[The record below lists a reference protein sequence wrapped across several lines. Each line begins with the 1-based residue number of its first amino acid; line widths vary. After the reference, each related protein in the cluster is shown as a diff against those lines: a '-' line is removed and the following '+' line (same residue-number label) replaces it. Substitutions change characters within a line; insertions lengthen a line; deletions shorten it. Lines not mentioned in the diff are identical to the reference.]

1 MNCQEVELG
10 LSEYLEKSVDAIRM
24 KGIETHLLSCAACR
38 LEADGLR
45 DCIREIAELP
55 LVDPPIGFAQR
66 VMAHAREI
74 EVKPSGW
81 QRLTS
86 SLRVSIPIQAA
97 AVVLIAVLAV
107 FVYQKESQIK
117 TSELATSTSP
127 MPLSFEPNKSP
138 ANTDQATEAS
148 PPIAKDV
155 KRENS
160 KVDVAQKAI
169 TEARRKTNPDVPSL
183 TKPKDQ
189 EPAASPT
196 SVESTIAEVKESA
209 PRRPPIQAQEVA
221 TGRENLRPSGDTF
234 GIGPTLGGSLRPG
247 LFVPERALSPITEPS
262 ADVEFIV
269 RRRETQLRDQK
280 DSAADAP
287 RRRAEGGIATA
298 AATAKQSAPS
308 SSPQASSVSE
318 VRWFAVPTERYDQFK
333 KELVAEA
340 AIESEK
346 STDAAEKDFALK
358 SNREL
363 LIKVIILSPA
373 DR

>member
-1 MNCQEVELG
+1 MNCQEVQLD
-10 LSEYLEKSVDAIRM
+10 LSEYLEKSLDAIRM
-24 KGIETHLLSCAACR
+24 KGVETHLLSCATCR

-45 DCIREIAELP
+45 DCIREIAALP
-55 LVDPPIGFAQR
+55 LVEPPIGFAQR

-74 EVKPSGW
+74 EVKPSVW

-86 SLRVSIPIQAA
+86 SLRVSMPIQAA
-97 AVVLIAVLAV
+97 AVAVIAVMAV

-117 TSELATSTSP
+117 NSEPAPTSP

-138 ANTDQATEAS
+138 ANTDRATEPS
-148 PPIAKDV
+148 PTVAKNA

-160 KVDVAQKAI
+160 KVDAARQAV
-169 TEARRKTNPDVPSL
+169 TEARRKTIPEFPAL
-183 TKPKDQ
+183 KDQ
-189 EPAASPT
+189 MPAAPPT
-196 SVESTIAEVKESA
+196 SVESAITEVKESA

-269 RRRETQLRDQK
+269 RRRETELRDQ
-280 DSAADAP
+280 SAPADAL
-287 RRRAEGGIATA
+287 RRRTEGGIAAA
-298 AATAKQSAPS
+298 AATAQQSAPS
-308 SSPQASSVSE
+308 SSPQASSISE
-318 VRWFAVPTERYDQFK
+318 VRWFAVPAERYDQFK

-346 STDAAEKDFALK
+346 SSDAAEKDFALK